1 MDKFDQYRQDL
12 LKLRDTVP
20 QLVDLLQVAGDVD
33 AEYWQNLD
41 ARLLPLVDPHL
52 PLMVAVC
59 GGANSGKSMF
69 FNSFLDADLSPVRGN
84 AGSTRRV
91 LVAGHPEIFERE
103 AIFNNLFEPF
113 GQVPQPLTDTDELMV
128 PGPPLYIS
136 HVSIPRE
143 QVLIDTPDFDT
154 GTDDRYANRGIARE
168 VLEACNVLIYVVTN
182 ATYNNMENT
191 RFMREILT
199 EAGMRKC
206 ILVYRCSRTFENSQ
220 VVEHLNTTAENLYG
234 DRSREYLLGLYRTDD
249 SDAVASG
256 KQFIRLRPVR
266 SDTPEIAELLH
277 GLDPRQIRDN
287 QIETTL
293 SAFLQYVRQ
302 IIDTSKT
309 VRDELELYS
318 GDLRLALSH
327 AVQQALATVPI
338 EKIMNRMN
346 RIWLDTS
353 PPYLKF
359 FRSVGSVVG
368 KPARLILSMVK
379 PSDGKEGRKG
389 AAAAA
394 APLEELQ
401 SSLIGAAAELRD
413 KILADE
419 LIAVTT
425 EEDPQGADLIRVMDR
440 VRLQRRCEEKQ
451 LPYRRPGAS
460 TGSVSMHVAAP
471 LPSKAAR
478 DRLEDRPWSEVVARI
493 VPVAEEILNISRD
506 ADLNRELT
514 DLVNEFRQQMSFSQ
528 RTRESAFASLTIL
541 PATLGMA
548 YILTT
553 GDPVGGSGI
562 YAKLHGLFGMHDLW
576 ALVSIPA
583 SAGLDETSRKNLHA
597 MLAPVLSRWFESR
610 AEIVKRLFEENIT
623 GSVIAEIENLIRTA
637 DTKIEETAAVLQNMR
652 ELRHA

>member
-1 MDKFDQYRQDL
+1 MYKRQ
-12 LKLRDTVP
+12 
-20 QLVDLLQVAGDVD
+20 
-33 AEYWQNLD
+33 
-41 ARLLPLVDPHL
+41 
-52 PLMVAVC
+52 
-59 GGANSGKSMF
+59 
-69 FNSFLDADLSPVRGN
+69 
-84 AGSTRRV
+84 
-91 LVAGHPEIFERE
+91 
-103 AIFNNLFEPF
+103 
-113 GQVPQPLTDTDELMV
+113 
-128 PGPPLYIS
+128 
-136 HVSIPRE
+136 
-143 QVLIDTPDFDT
+143 
-154 GTDDRYANRGIARE
+154 
-168 VLEACNVLIYVVTN
+168 
-182 ATYNNMENT
+182 
-191 RFMREILT
+191 
-199 EAGMRKC
+199 
-206 ILVYRCSRTFENSQ
+206 
-220 VVEHLNTTAENLYG
+220 
-234 DRSREYLLGLYRTDD
+234 
-249 SDAVASG
+249 
-256 KQFIRLRPVR
+256 
-266 SDTPEIAELLH
+266 
-277 GLDPRQIRDN
+277 
-287 QIETTL
+287 
-293 SAFLQYVRQ
+293 
-302 IIDTSKT
+302 
-309 VRDELELYS
+309 
-318 GDLRLALSH
+318 
-327 AVQQALATVPI
+327 
-338 EKIMNRMN
+338 
-346 RIWLDTS
+346 
-353 PPYLKF
+353 
-359 FRSVGSVVG
+359 
-368 KPARLILSMVK
+368 
-379 PSDGKEGRKG
+379 KEGRKG